1 MVLQDH
7 DHERQAESHAG
18 ANALENG
25 VVALGREMRLRAMP
39 ADLFGHADA
48 VVLQLQNGMVPVP
61 PRAHCHGPLPG
72 GSIDESVPAAALVQD
87 RRLVGLVAEVDAHLE
102 GGVAGI
108 EEQILN
114 GLLQMR
120 QVAFDPE
127 RCRAWLQRQ
136 SQFPFLACQ
145 IDPGSLQ
152 LAGQGIEIERGHLCP
167 ARVAADGPQNLLQAP
182 RSLCRACAAPPG
194 ASVPGRRKD
203 RLLPGSGGASRWDAR
218 ASS

>member
-1 MVLQDH
+1 
-7 DHERQAESHAG
+7 
-18 ANALENG
+18 
-25 VVALGREMRLRAMP
+25 MP

-61 PRAHCHGPLPG
+61 PRAHRHGPLPG
-72 GSIDESVPAAALVQD
+72 GSIDESVPAPCSVED

-136 SQFPFLACQ
+136 SQFPFLAPRSTQVCC
-145 IDPGSLQ
+145 SS
-152 LAGQGIEIERGHLCP
+152 P
-167 ARVAADGPQNLLQAP
+167 ARALRSSGVISVRLGS
-182 RSLCRACAAPPG
+182 RRMVRRICCKRWSLCRACAAPPG

-203 RLLPGSGGASRWDAR
+203 RFLPGSGGASRWDAR